1 MRINDRYA
9 SAINSSRLV
18 SHPDTKWSDTDVL
31 GAFAIADKRL
41 SHGDGFSKH
50 PLAVPLQRLFVGD
63 KTAAMEI
70 TRILT
75 EIIRGKALSMRINIA
90 QTQAQD
96 MARATLAWFRN
107 PSCQVCG
114 GHGFKI
120 IKGTTTVGD
129 SRCHPCAGSGKVLLE
144 MGFRLEHRELLRYVM
159 AKMDREAAMAGPEA
173 MRALS
178 PKLDLG

>member
-9 SAINSSRLV
+9 SAIRSSNLKSRDENSIG
-18 SHPDTKWSDTDVL
+18 DVEIL

-41 SHGDGFSKH
+41 SHGDGYSKH

-70 TRILT
+70 TRILV
-75 EIIRGKALSMRINIA
+75 EIIRGKALSMRVDIA

-107 PSCQVCG
+107 PACQVCG

-144 MGFRLEHRELLRYVM
+144 TGCRPEHRELLRFVM
-159 AKMDREAAMAGPEA
+159 AKMDREAAMAGVEA
-173 MRALS
+173 MKAIA
-178 PKLDLG
+178 PKLIL

>member
-1 MRINDRYA
+1 MKINNRYA
-9 SAINSSRLV
+9 SAINSSNLV
-18 SHPDTKWSDTDVL
+18 SHPDTRFSDTDVL

-41 SHGDGFSKH
+41 SRGDEFGNKH

-63 KTAAMEI
+63 KTAALEI

-75 EIIRGKALSMRINIA
+75 EIIRGKALSMRIEIA

-173 MRALS
+173 MRAIA
-178 PKLDLG
+178 PKLDL